1 MTEPLGAQAL
11 ETLRA
16 AVDTI
21 VPADD
26 WPGGWDGG
34 VAALL
39 DREGDAVLAWA
50 RPLLERA
57 TERLDAAA
65 RERGTRAFAGLD
77 SADRTAA
84 LAELATGD
92 AEALGSLLRVAYEG
106 YYGSFRGFQPRAWG
120 MIGFRPL
127 GRATGSVE
135 PDPVPTVEP
144 GAARE
149 AYDVV
154 VVGAGAGGG
163 VAAAVLA
170 ESGAS
175 VLLVERARRHTN
187 AELRGDHLHGKRMAL
202 YDPTAGPGRGHPRVL
217 ADRDGGERVVD
228 CITDPSAWGLNAM
241 AVGGGTRV
249 WQGMSW
255 RFMPE
260 DFEMATRYGVPE
272 GSTLADWPI
281 GYDDLAPY
289 YDKVEWEIGVSGQ
302 SDGPLVER
310 MPRARPYPMPPLP
323 SDRCREAFGA
333 AADRLGWGWG
343 PVPFAINSIPHAG
356 REACVRCPQ
365 CVGHASPVDAKNGTH
380 NTVIPRAVATGRCD
394 LLVGAQVVAIEHA
407 GGSARAVRLVA
418 QTTAGPVACTVR
430 CERLVVGAGAVET
443 PRLLMVSGL
452 GSPAV
457 GANLHNHSFT
467 LFYGNAPE
475 PLNPFAGPGHSIA
488 TLDFVHRDGEAWGGG
503 VLFDAPPLLPLVAA
517 QAARALGH
525 PAWGAAHKRWMRT
538 RLPYVAGAM
547 GIGQDVP
554 SAHARVTT
562 DPRVTD
568 AYGVPVAR
576 LVGDVH
582 PATIEVRDYM
592 TQRVITWLSEVG
604 IDGPV
609 DFFAGRPFA
618 PAGEHSAG
626 TCRMGEDPATSACD
640 RDGRL
645 HGSDNVYVADASL
658 LPTNGSVNP
667 CATTMANAWRTA
679 EALAA
684 SA

>member
-1 MTEPLGAQAL
+1 MRLDAQSL

-16 AVDTI
+16 AVDAI
-21 VPADD
+21 VPADE

-39 DREGDAVLAWA
+39 DRDGDAVLAWA

-57 TERLDAAA
+57 TARLDAA
-65 RERGTRAFAGLD
+65 GFATG
-77 SADRTAA
+77 DRTALLER
-84 LAELATGD
+84 LASED
-92 AEALGSLLRVAYEG
+92 AEAFAALLRVAYEG
-106 YYGSFRGFQPRAWG
+106 YYGSARAWD
-120 MIGFRPL
+120 MVGFKAL
-127 GRATGSVE
+127 GLAAGAVE
-135 PDPVPTVEP
+135 PDPVPTVEL
-144 GAARE
+144 GALRE

-170 ESGAS
+170 EAGAS

-202 YDPTAGPGRGHPRVL
+202 YDPTAGPGRGHPRVV
-217 ADRDGGERVVD
+217 DGRVVD
-228 CITDPSAWGLNAM
+228 CTTDPGAWGLNAM

-272 GSTLADWPI
+272 GSSLADWPI
-281 GYDDLAPY
+281 GYEDLAPY

-323 SDRCREAFGA
+323 PDPCREAFGA

-343 PVPFAINSIPHAG
+343 PVPFAINSVPRAG
-356 REACVRCPQ
+356 RGACARCPQ

-394 LLVGAQVVAIEHA
+394 LLVSAQAVAIEHA
-407 GGSARAVRLVA
+407 GGRARAVRLVA
-418 QTTAGPVACTVR
+418 QTAAGPVARTVR
-430 CERLVVGAGAVET
+430 CARVVVSAGAVET
-443 PRLLMVSGL
+443 PRLLIVSGL
-452 GSPAV
+452 GGPAV

-467 LFYGNAPE
+467 LLYGNAPE
-475 PLNPFAGPGHSIA
+475 PLNPFAGPGHSVA

-517 QAARALGH
+517 QSARALGH
-525 PAWGAAHKRWMRT
+525 PAWGAGHKRWMRT
-538 RLPYVAGAM
+538 RLPHVAGAM

-554 SAHARVTT
+554 SAHARVTA

-568 AYGVPVAR
+568 AYGMPVAR
-576 LVGDVH
+576 LTGDLH

-592 TQRVITWLSEVG
+592 TERVVTWLSEVG
-604 IDGPV
+604 VEDLV
-609 DFFAGRPFA
+609 DFFAGRRLA

-626 TCRMGEDPATSACD
+626 TCRMGEDPGASACD

-645 HGSDNVYVADASL
+645 HGSGNVYVADASL

-667 CATTMANAWRTA
+667 GATTMANAWRTA
-679 EALAA
+679 EALVG